1 MSVGENK
8 FQGPTPGKLN
18 LIMFFG
24 RHLFIPLCIEDLQ
37 PGLSSGGQDATRP
50 TFAME
55 IGPSA
60 SAQQRPMANFS
71 PAAIWSAGPT

>member
-24 RHLFIPLCIEDLQ
+24 RHLSIPLCIEDLQ
-37 PGLSSGGQDATRP
+37 PGLSSGGQDVTRP
-50 TFAME
+50 TFGME
-55 IGPSA
+55 ISPSA
-60 SAQQRPMANFS
+60 SSQRSPMVNFS
-71 PAAIWSAGPT
+71 PAASWSAALT

>member
-8 FQGPTPGKLN
+8 FEGPTPGKLN
-18 LIMFFG
+18 INMVFG
-24 RHLFIPLCIEDLQ
+24 RHLFIPLCIADWQ

-50 TFAME
+50 SFGME

-60 SAQQRPMANFS
+60 SAQQSAMVNFS
-71 PAAIWSAGPT
+71 PAASWSAGPT